1 MTMSTQDDRI
11 AELLAKPS
19 LAGLAYALR
28 HPDAWP
34 EGFVWN
40 FYDCRTCAMG
50 MAAQLWASVSR
61 PIRVPAPMERWTRA
75 TFNLSSYEVEMLFGI
90 TLPVSLD
97 IALHKITPEH
107 VADAID
113 NYLTTHP
120 AGVAG

>member
-1 MTMSTQDDRI
+1 MSTQDDRI

-19 LAGLAYALR
+19 LAALAYALR
-28 HPDAWP
+28 HQETWP

-40 FYDCRTCAMG
+40 FYNCRTCAMG
-50 MAAQLWASVSR
+50 MAADLWAGVTR
-61 PIRVPAPMERWTRA
+61 PIRAVAPMERWTGA
-75 TFNLSSYEVEMLFGI
+75 AFNLSSYEVEMLFGS
-90 TLPVSLD
+90 TLPVSLG

-113 NYLTTHP
+113 NYLTSHP